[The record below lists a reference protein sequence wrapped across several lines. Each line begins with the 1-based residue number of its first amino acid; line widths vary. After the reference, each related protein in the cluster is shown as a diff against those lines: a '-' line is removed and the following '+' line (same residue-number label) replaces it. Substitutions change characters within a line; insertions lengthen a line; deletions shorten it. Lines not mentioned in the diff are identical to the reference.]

1 MIRKEQQMQNKV
13 TILTGKKWIVV
24 TLAGLLWIA
33 PIVGEGL
40 SLTGTTQGSV
50 ANAASTSVKKLGEEI
65 ITSGAILYKYQ
76 FSSTRSGKQATALA
90 DVIRVDLQNSNVK
103 IDAMNGVGGKFTTR
117 QSTQGMAKENGAV
130 AAVNG
135 DYYITSGPGAQWAPL
150 GGQITNGVLMATP
163 ADLKGMYS
171 FTVSKDG
178 KPMIDEY
185 AFNGSVKAQ
194 DGSVFPLSGINKTTY
209 SPEGTSSPYSH
220 VNAMYMYTSNW
231 KSLDRPSDS
240 STTATEIL
248 VQNGIISQISY
259 KAPLSISVPE
269 DGYILRA
276 HGTAAEFA
284 NTHFVIG
291 QPLNVS
297 SSLLSET
304 TGQQVDPA
312 SLQMMIG
319 GHTLLVNGGK
329 ASAFTR
335 DVASIGGY
343 RARTALG
350 YSQDGRYAYI
360 VTAEDNSNS
369 SGMSLPELQAFMV
382 NIGVWK
388 AMNLDGGGSTTMV
401 TRPLAENNATLTFNT
416 EYGTTQRSIVNSLGV
431 FSTAPKGQ
439 LLGFKISGS
448 DALLIGQESS
458 YSLKGYDTYYNPID
472 SSQINPTWTS
482 SNSNVKVSGGKII
495 GVQPGTA
502 TITAVSGSAKVST
515 KVTVLGADELTSLT
529 AANSTAPLTVG
540 TTVSI
545 PVTAVTKSGQSIA
558 IPASSLK
565 WEFVGFKGNVQG
577 DTLTVTSVNAN
588 AKVGYAIGRYNGF
601 STVVVLSEAG
611 NSMWENFE
619 NVSYPIQFTSNLNE
633 VKGSATI
640 TQGTGDHAKS
650 KVMSLQYDMTQGL
663 GKMYAYAQLNGTV
676 GKEVS
681 AAATTMS
688 VDVQGDKSL
697 NWLRAELTDKS
708 GKTIYVDLAKV
719 IDWEGWKTLNID
731 LSGLNI
737 QYPAQ
742 LKRFYVVNVEEG
754 QDERA
759 LTGTVAFDNIQFMIP
774 SLSGDAGLPQA
785 QAVMTIGQKSM
796 TVNGT
801 KKAMDVAPI
810 VQNNSTYVP
819 IRYVVDAFGGSANW
833 DAANQRITVLRGAKL
848 LDLTVNKKEFI
859 LNGKRSSAIVAPI
872 VKQSRTLVPL
882 RLVSEQLG
890 LKVTW
895 NQVTKTITIDS

>member
-1 MIRKEQQMQNKV
+1 MNRNEQQIQNKV
-13 TILTGKKWIVV
+13 TILRGKKWIVV

-40 SLTGTTQGSV
+40 SLPGTTQGSV
-50 ANAASTSVKKLGEEI
+50 ANAAATSVKKLGEEI

-329 ASAFTR
+329 ASTFTR

-388 AMNLDGGGSTTMV
+388 GMNLDGGGSTTMV

-416 EYGTTQRSIVNSLGV
+416 EYGTTQRSVVNSLGV

-482 SNSNVKVSGGKII
+482 SNGNVKVSGGKII

-540 TTVSI
+540 TSVSI

-577 DTLTVTSVNAN
+577 DTLTVASVNAN

-708 GKTIYVDLAKV
+708 GKTVYVDLAKV